1 MLLMSPQ
8 RKEVIMK
15 TARSKYTVLQQ
26 ICKIIPAHLI
36 PKLSREYGVE
46 EKVRSFSAWS
56 HVVSMML
63 SQLSH
68 SISLNDVVDSCRN
81 HHGALSETRRAT
93 PPSRNGLSYANRNRN
108 PEMIE
113 ALFWEMLSHM
123 HKSFPQFGVDH
134 RYNMLPRRFKKT
146 IYAVDS
152 TVINLVANCM
162 DWAKY
167 RRRKAAAKMHTGLNL
182 GTFMPELVIV
192 EAARSHDSYIAK
204 ELCAP
209 LKDGEIVVFDKA
221 YVDFKHLEM
230 LNDRKVFWVTRS
242 KTNMQYEVVG
252 QQVTKGKTIS
262 DEIIRFTNINSKNRY
277 PDNLRLVKAVV
288 EVDGKEREMEFIT
301 NNFKWAASSVCD
313 LYKSR
318 WGIEVF
324 FKQIKQTLK
333 LSGFLGYS
341 ESAVRWQIWT
351 ALLCYILLRFI
362 AFASKWKGSFSRLFT
377 LIKGVLFSSYN
388 IYSVI
393 NFCSSPR
400 GSPRKIENIIQ
411 MSLPGF

>member
-1 MLLMSPQ
+1 
-8 RKEVIMK
+8 MK